1 MWQLIINGPGY
12 FDTTYDLPEGLTS
25 LGRADEN
32 DIVLSGDLVSRKH
45 AKIYVQ
51 GDDLTIED
59 LGSRNGSRLNGQPFT
74 GTADLK
80 AGDLVHVGENTL
92 SIRQPNK
99 VENQATEMVDLGA
112 GGVKR
117 YGEGMDIGASV
128 VVSKNV
134 KESVV
139 LRALDNIMPFTPREG
154 IPLPDFDVPAGSG
167 AGGDRPT
174 PLPNTLPAASPS
186 GGTPTPITYD
196 ALLLLY
202 KVSEAL
208 STSRTQQAFLE
219 LTADRVL
226 ESVKATTAVV
236 LLRHHSG
243 VMVPAVVRHRGR
255 LAQGEVPV
263 SDAVISAA
271 LSKGAA
277 LAVQDVRGDVRFNA
291 RESVLLYGVDQVLC
305 IPIGEKEPFSGVL
318 YINKPAGPANELEG
332 LIDLCS
338 AVSHLIASGVERF
351 RNAGATAVGP
361 ERGRATLD
369 RFFPPAIAERRAAEL
384 QRSGNAA
391 PKLEELTLS
400 VVVADLAGFTA
411 LTQKLEPALVADLLS
426 ELYSRATAVVF
437 SFEGTLEKFVG
448 DAVVAVFGAPYA
460 QTDGPLR
467 AVRAA
472 MTLRQ
477 DWAKAVA
484 RRPAHARPD
493 LKIAVNT
500 GKGLA
505 GLIGPEGRQDYA
517 VVGDVVNV
525 ASWLCASA
533 LPGQVLITGK
543 TLASI
548 GARFDVTP
556 LGERGLKP
564 GREKVPVFEVMEE
577 DVASMTSPGPR

>member
-45 AKIYVQ
+45 ARITVA

-74 GTADLK
+74 GTAELK

-117 YGEGMDIGASV
+117 YGEGMDIGSMV
-128 VVSKNV
+128 VVAKNV

-154 IPLPDFDVPAGSG
+154 IPLPDLDLGGPG
-167 AGGDRPT
+167 ADRPT
-174 PLPNTLPAASPS
+174 PLPGSLPAASPS
-186 GGTPTPITYD
+186 AGTPTPITYD

-277 LAVQDVRGDVRFNA
+277 LAVQDVRGDARFNA

-318 YINKPAGPANELEG
+318 YINKPAGPANELES
-332 LIDLCS
+332 LLDLCG

-351 RNAGATAVGP
+351 RNADKPSAGP
-361 ERGRATLD
+361 ERGRAALD

-384 QRSGNAA
+384 QRAGAQGTGV
-391 PKLEELTLS
+391 PKLEDLTLS
-400 VVVADLAGFTA
+400 VLVADLAGFTA
-411 LTQKLEPALVADLLS
+411 MIQKLEPALVADLLN
-426 ELYSRATAVVF
+426 ELYTRATAVIF

-448 DAVVAVFGAPYA
+448 DAVVGVFGAPYA
-460 QTDGPLR
+460 QADGPLR

-472 MTLRQ
+472 MALRQ

-484 RRPAHARPD
+484 KRPAHARPE

-577 DVASMTSPGPR
+577 DVATMTGPGAR